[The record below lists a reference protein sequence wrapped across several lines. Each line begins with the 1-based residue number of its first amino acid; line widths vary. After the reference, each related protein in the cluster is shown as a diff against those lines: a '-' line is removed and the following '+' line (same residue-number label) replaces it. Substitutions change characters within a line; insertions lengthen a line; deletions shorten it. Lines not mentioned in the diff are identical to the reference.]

1 METKRQK
8 VIVHSATDGDRN
20 GPACFP
26 LSSSGV
32 GSSEHPVS
40 KPEKTRNEK
49 SVATNVVTNEV
60 ESEDEDD
67 QGAVGTY
74 NVGTKGGKISNVL
87 LSTVVL
93 VIRDQHGGKQMARAL
108 LDNDNIKIKIPL
120 NFISGKSRIETILL
134 QNVEKKM
141 LMTLKSTTEQFQ
153 QSHAAFNEKQ
163 NSVEQNSNLF
173 FENISSHSQVPG
185 CNAVETFDNFLNINV
200 STSSSILHF
209 DEAGNLDEY
218 FELPAAGLNINQKHL
233 MLIEA
238 GNTKMIKNREQEVSK
253 IVNSID
259 DLNVVFKDMSQ
270 IVQEQ
275 GTILDRIDYN
285 IESTQTK
292 IFEGYKQLQKADK
305 YQRKNKRIYCI
316 LILASLI
323 IFIIFLTISTKL

>member
-1 METKRQK
+1 
-8 VIVHSATDGDRN
+8 
-20 GPACFP
+20 
-26 LSSSGV
+26 
-32 GSSEHPVS
+32 
-40 KPEKTRNEK
+40 
-49 SVATNVVTNEV
+49 
-60 ESEDEDD
+60 
-67 QGAVGTY
+67 
-74 NVGTKGGKISNVL
+74 
-87 LSTVVL
+87 
-93 VIRDQHGGKQMARAL
+93 
-108 LDNDNIKIKIPL
+108 
-120 NFISGKSRIETILL
+120 
-134 QNVEKKM
+134 M

-153 QSHAAFNEKQ
+153 QSQAAFTEKQ

-209 DEAGNLDEY
+209 NEAGNLDEY
-218 FELPAAGLNINQKHL
+218 FELPAAGLNINQKQL

-323 IFIIFLTISTKL
+323 IFIFFLTISTKL